1 MKKIILVAFLMVG
14 YSGLAQKND
23 TLAIK
28 ETVLNYIEGYYKAD
42 QKRMQKALHPE
53 LAKRIVF
60 KDSTGS
66 MVRNMSA
73 SELIFSTGKNKNA
86 NVLNPDKPFS
96 ADIRIYDIFNK
107 VASVKVTTNKFK
119 FIDYL
124 HLAKVEG
131 EWKII
136 NVLWELL

>member
-1 MKKIILVAFLMVG
+1 LLFVLSSK
-14 YSGLAQKND
+14 AQKND

-28 ETVLNYIEGYYKAD
+28 EAVLNYIEGYYKAD

-60 KDSTGS
+60 KDSSGS
-66 MVRNMSA
+66 MIRHMGA
-73 SELIFSTGKNKNA
+73 TELLFSTARNKNA

-96 ADIRIYDIFNK
+96 ADIRIFDIFNK

-124 HLAKVEG
+124 HLAKVDG

-136 NVLWELL
+136 NVLWELI